1 MNFDAEPINW
11 RHFVNCCNYFG
22 LEVVFK
28 LFRVLETECFV
39 YMFSYFELFAQR
51 TIKFERSIFRCFCKL
66 NLINGNYS
74 KYSQSEFKHMLFDY
88 DFMVSVSND
97 KIEQH
102 HQLDFVSHCQIPL
115 NMFDPDSFDSFFI
128 WHGMIEWVLIEW
140 RKQNITA
147 QNSNLKKS
155 TNICVAFSISK
166 W

>member
-102 HQLDFVSHCQIPL
+102 HQFDCQIPL
-115 NMFDPDSFDSFFI
+115 HVWSRFVWFFF
-128 WHGMIEWVLIEW
+128 HMTCMIEWVLIEW

-147 QNSNLKKS
+147 QNSIWKS
-155 TNICVAFSISK
+155 RQIFALHFRYISK